1 MSPSS
6 ASLVDAAVAAV
17 AVPQC
22 GAFCIR
28 QARACGADYK
38 LIERRCASGRWLRG
52 PHPILQLPGFPPNF
66 DQRLWW
72 ALLAAGP
79 GAVVSHWSAAAL
91 HCLTGFP
98 PTRLTITVP
107 HGRTHTNPVA
117 VVYQSCAPPPFVVIR
132 GLPVTPVARTLVD
145 VARLVGP
152 LRLGSAVDDA
162 DGDGKCSI
170 PALQKEFLSL
180 AASGRIGISTM
191 RMVLDKRSE
200 DAYVPPRVKL
210 ERALDRI
217 LRRIPVVFE
226 KEAPLP
232 GREWSRERIDRLCR
246 APRRL
251 IIEGDGRR
259 WHTRVR
265 DFARDARR
273 VRDALAAG
281 YPTIR
286 YTYEDV
292 TADADATEVEIRGI
306 LGL

>member
-28 QARACGADYK
+28 QALACGADYK
-38 LIERRCASGRWLRG
+38 LIQRRCVSGRWLRG
-52 PHPILQLPGFPPNF
+52 PHPILQLPGFPATF
-66 DQRLWW
+66 ERGLWW
-72 ALLAAGP
+72 ALLSAGP

-91 HCLTGFP
+91 HRLTGFP
-98 PTRLTITVP
+98 PTRLSITVP
-107 HGRTHTNPVA
+107 HGRTHSNPVA
-117 VVYQSCAPPPFVVIR
+117 VVHQSCAPPPFVLIR
-132 GLPVTPVARTLVD
+132 GLPVTPVTRTLVD
-145 VARLVGP
+145 VASLVGP
-152 LRLGSAVDDA
+152 KRLGSAVDDA
-162 DGDGKCSI
+162 DGDGKCTI
-170 PALQKEFLSL
+170 AALQKEFLSL
-180 AASGRIGISTM
+180 AASGRSGISTM

-200 DAYVPPRVKL
+200 DAYVPPRVNL
-210 ERALDRI
+210 ERALDRV

-232 GREWSRERIDRLCR
+232 GREWSNERVDRLCR
-246 APRRL
+246 VPRRL
-251 IIEGDGRR
+251 IVEGDGRR

-273 VRDALAAG
+273 ERDALAAG

-286 YTYEDV
+286 YTYDEV
-292 TADADATEVEIRGI
+292 TADADATEAEIRGI